1 MNTRRFA
8 SLLFGITLLLEGI
21 SLAEDHPQVIRLGLG
36 GSGYSKTYTTGV
48 FGYIRE
54 NKLLEEEFKPEGIR
68 IEWTFFPGVGPELNT
83 AFASNTIDF
92 SSYGDFP
99 AIIGKAAGL
108 KIKALAVGGRDSN
121 IYVAVPSNST
131 AKTLLDLKGKSVG
144 IYLGGYMRLI
154 FARKLQSLGLT
165 EKDFNL
171 INIRTAEGQTA
182 LASGRIDAYVGAA
195 TMLILQK
202 QGVAR
207 VIYTSKDEPPDWRG
221 MSVLLVSESFLNKY
235 PSITKRFLKR
245 YLQAVRWRSD
255 EANRKTAEE
264 LDARGGTPVDILTAT
279 HEGIPLK
286 DLYNPR
292 FDDAFTKHYQE
303 AIIYARDNKWI
314 QNDIDLEKWID
325 RSLLDE
331 TLKEIDWKD

>member
-1 MNTRRFA
+1 MNIRRFT
-8 SLLFGITLLLEGI
+8 LVLFTLTLLGAGI

-54 NKLLEEEFKPEGIR
+54 HKLLEEEFKPEGIN

-108 KIKALAVGGRDSN
+108 NTRALAVGGRDSN
-121 IYVAVPSNST
+121 IYVAVPANST
-131 AKTLLDLKGKSVG
+131 AKTLEDLKGKSVG

-171 INIRTAEGQTA
+171 INIRTADGQSA
-182 LASGRIDAYVGAA
+182 IASGRIDAYVGAA

-207 VIYTSKDEPPDWRG
+207 VIYTSKDEPPDWHG
-221 MSVLLVSESFLNKY
+221 MNTLLVSESFLTKY
-235 PSITKRFLKR
+235 PDITKRFLKR
-245 YLQAVRWRSD
+245 YLEAVKWRSD

-264 LDARGGTPVDILTAT
+264 LDARGGTPVEILTAT
-279 HEGIPLK
+279 HAGIPLK
-286 DLYNPR
+286 ELYNPR

-303 AIIYARDNKWI
+303 AIVYARANHWI
-314 QNDIDLEKWID
+314 RSDIDLEKWID
-325 RSLLDE
+325 RSLLDQ